1 MPALRHSIF
10 AILALF
16 CSLVSTVTAQAH
28 PVLPA
33 GQHEVTPAGIPT
45 AGIPTAGIPAGNA
58 ELGGRKTMEM
68 SNDQFFKLQFAH
80 SVPHQIWPAHATS
93 HDGASH
99 DGASHDG
106 ASHDGASHEVKAP
119 FYAFYNV
126 NLYQW
131 VAIVLLMLL
140 FLPVPGSFGKTAVS
154 FRTRVLRGFCMWI
167 RDEMVYPVMGK
178 EEGRAW
184 APYFIFLFFF
194 IAALNCIGL
203 IPSIPQLHFET
214 GTSTASPYV
223 TVALALITLLLMV
236 IMGMKKNGVFGF
248 FKGLLPHGLPIALIP
263 LMVVIELASLVV
275 KPFALT
281 IRLFANMLAGHLVI
295 ASAVGLVFLFAKM
308 MGGGVLSYATAIPS
322 VGLGVFVYI
331 IEAFVTLLQAYIF
344 TLLSINFVYA
354 SMHQEH

>member
-16 CSLVSTVTAQAH
+16 CSLVSAVTAQAH

-33 GQHEVTPAGIPT
+33 GQHEVTP

-80 SVPHQIWPAHATS
+80 SVPHQIWPAHAT
-93 HDGASH
+93 
-99 DGASHDG
+99 SHDG

-194 IAALNCIGL
+194 IATLNCIGL

>member
-33 GQHEVTPAGIPT
+33 GQHEVTPAGIPA
-45 AGIPTAGIPAGNA
+45 AGIPTAGIPAGNT

-80 SVPHQIWPAHATS
+80 SVPHQIWPAHAT
-93 HDGASH
+93 
-99 DGASHDG
+99 
-106 ASHDGASHEVKAP
+106 SHDGASHEVKAP

-194 IAALNCIGL
+194 IATLNCIGL

>member
-33 GQHEVTPAGIPT
+33 GQHEVTPT

-58 ELGGRKTMEM
+58 ELGGRKTLEM

-80 SVPHQIWPAHATS
+80 SVPHQIWPAHAT
-93 HDGASH
+93 
-99 DGASHDG
+99 
-106 ASHDGASHEVKAP
+106 SHDGASHEVKAP

-167 RDEMVYPVMGK
+167 RDEMVYSVMGK

-194 IAALNCIGL
+194 IATLNCIGL

-308 MGGGVLSYATAIPS
+308 MGGGVLSYVTAIPS